1 MKLNRFSEF
10 LEYSIQEWPKI
21 VYGNPQKYQ
30 KEKMEMGSDALM
42 RAQRSGLMNS
52 WMEELNPPDQHKI
65 REEFDKLMKASEN
78 LTEEDKDFIKR
89 AEDDHVK
96 IFYEFLKEKGKEDT
110 YDQIYAITVE
120 MDPITFILKYHWNYP
135 RPLQLAYYYGV
146 PLYPEQPSNS
156 SSPAYPSGHA
166 IDSYCIALIYGK
178 KYPELKNELLELA
191 KRVSYTRLQGGVHY
205 FFDIEAGKKIAQD
218 AVALEIIKL

>member
-78 LTEEDKDFIKR
+78 LTEEDMAFIKR
-89 AEDDHVK
+89 AKDNRIHLE
-96 IFYEFLKEKGKEDT
+96 
-110 YDQIYAITVE
+110 
-120 MDPITFILKYHWNYP
+120 N
-135 RPLQLAYYYGV
+135 
-146 PLYPEQPSNS
+146 
-156 SSPAYPSGHA
+156 
-166 IDSYCIALIYGK
+166 YCINLIVCIFFAL
-178 KYPELKNELLELA
+178 L
-191 KRVSYTRLQGGVHY
+191 
-205 FFDIEAGKKIAQD
+205 F
-218 AVALEIIKL
+218 

>member
-1 MKLNRFSEF
+1 MKLNKFSEF
-10 LEYSIQEWPKI
+10 LQGTIQEWPKI

-52 WMEELNPPDQHKI
+52 WLEELVPPDQHQI
-65 REEFDKLMKASEN
+65 REEFNKLIKASEN
-78 LTEEDKDFIKR
+78 LSDEDRKFIKEAEED
-89 AEDDHVK
+89 HMK
-96 IFYEFLKEKGKEDT
+96 IFYNFLKENGKEDT
-110 YDQIYAITVE
+110 YDQVYAITFE
-120 MDPITFILKYHWNYP
+120 MDPIVFILKYHWNYP

-166 IDSYCIALIYGK
+166 IDSYTIALMYGK
-178 KYPELKNELLELA
+178 KYPELKEELLKLA
-191 KRVSYTRLQGGVHY
+191 DRITHTRQQGGVHY
-205 FFDIEAGKKIAQD
+205 FFDAEAGKKIAQD